1 MDMRR
6 DVSSYKFEIL
16 NDQVVIS
23 LGEWLF
29 RVNCVQLS
37 PMNQTSNQVAN
48 VETITLGGGCFWCLD
63 AVYARVRGVLSV
75 DSGYTNGHVKKP
87 TYQDVCSGDTG
98 HNEVVQLMYD
108 PTDISLNE
116 ILEIFFLVHDATTLN
131 AQGNDVGTQYRSGI
145 YFSSAEQEKTA
156 KTFIAELTAD
166 KVFSRPIVTEVL
178 PLDNYTKAEEYHQD
192 FFAKNPNQGY
202 CVAVA
207 GPKVAKLRKTFAD
220 HVKET

>member
-6 DVSSYKFEIL
+6 DVSSYKFKIL

-23 LGEWLF
+23 VGEWLF
-29 RVNCVQLS
+29 HVNCVQLS
-37 PMNQTSNQVAN
+37 PMNQTSNQVTN
-48 VETITLGGGCFWCLD
+48 IETITLGGGCFWCLD

-75 DSGYTNGHVKKP
+75 DSGYTNGHVKNP
-87 TYQDVCSGDTG
+87 SYQDVCGGDTG
-98 HNEVVQLMYD
+98 HNEVVQLMFD
-108 PTDISLNE
+108 PANISLNE

-156 KTFIAELTAD
+156 KTFIAELTTD

-178 PLDNYTKAEEYHQD
+178 PLDNYSKAEEYHQD

-220 HVKET
+220 RVKS

>member
-1 MDMRR
+1 MDTGR

-29 RVNCVQLS
+29 HVNCVQLS
-37 PMNQTSNQVAN
+37 PMNQTSNQVTN
-48 VETITLGGGCFWCLD
+48 IETITLGGGCFWCLD
-63 AVYARVRGVLSV
+63 AVYARVRGVFSV
-75 DSGYTNGHVKKP
+75 DSGYTNGHVKNP
-87 TYQDVCSGDTG
+87 TYQDVCGGDTG
-98 HNEVVQLMYD
+98 HNEVVQLTFD
-108 PTDISLNE
+108 PQNISLTE

-145 YFSSAEQEKTA
+145 YYSNAEQEITA
-156 KTFIAELTAD
+156 KAFIAELTAD

-178 PLDNYTKAEEYHQD
+178 PLDNYSKAEEYHQD

-220 HVKET
+220 RVKS